1 VPGTRRWPL
10 TLLAVLLVVWEPVS
24 FALYASS
31 VVARLPQ
38 RGTYAILW
46 LAARIV
52 VVGIGI
58 AAGLALWNDRPG
70 AIVLA
75 RLAVAASAAAV
86 IVGWMT
92 SALPDNRP
100 PGAALPVT
108 LALIAYNAAWLVY
121 LFRIPAS
128 STRDSRNSDTGE

>member
-1 VPGTRRWPL
+1 MPGTRRWPL
-10 TLLAVLLVVWEPVS
+10 TLLVVLLVVWEPIS

-46 LAARIV
+46 LAARII

-58 AAGLALWNDRPG
+58 AAGLALLNDRPS
-70 AIVLA
+70 AVVLA
-75 RLAVAASAAAV
+75 RIAVGASAAAIV
-86 IVGWMT
+86 IGWVT

-128 STRDSRNSDTGE
+128 STRDTRNSDAWE